1 MKRTL
6 GLIAVV
12 TMLGGC
18 SGRYSPVA
26 SDAAWRPAAA
36 HRAALAHRPA
46 AVPAG
51 TADTGQTPGT
61 VRVNQF
67 MSYDTA
73 SKTVELQ
80 VFAAFDHSLGGFN
93 FNGGFSGNQTIT
105 VPKDWMVRMHV
116 VNKDAIPHSAV
127 ILPATTPIPTLPD
140 KAAIPRA
147 YTTHLTDGLAPGG
160 GSDDVPFKASP
171 VGSYFLACGV
181 PGHATSGMYIRFDVS
196 DTASVPAYTM

>member
-1 MKRTL
+1 MQRTL
-6 GLIAVV
+6 GLIALV
-12 TMLGGC
+12 TMLVGC
-18 SGRYSPVA
+18 NGNYTRATSN
-26 SDAAWRPAAA
+26 AAMRPAAA
-36 HRAALAHRPA
+36 PFATIAHRPPTIA
-46 AVPAG
+46 ADV
-51 TADTGQTPGT
+51 ADTGQTPGT

-73 SKTVELQ
+73 TKTVELQ
-80 VFAAFDHSLGGFN
+80 VIAAFDHSLGGFN

-116 VNKDAIPHSAV
+116 VNKDAIPHSAL
-127 ILPATTPIPTLPD
+127 IIAATTPIPALPD

-147 YTTHLTDGLAPGG
+147 YTTHLTDGLAPGD

-181 PGHATSGMYIRFDVS
+181 PGHAASGMYIRFNVS